1 MSNRAFLQAITLTFG
16 RQGLSAI
23 IQFLNVLVIAKFLG
37 PEGNGVYSMALI
49 ASLTLGLF
57 LNLGLGQANTY
68 YIGRKEFSV
77 SQVVSL
83 SMSLFSIYVCI
94 LIAAVVFIGHWIV
107 KLFDISYSYLWVLS
121 VCVPVVVLN
130 SWLLGVFQGK
140 EDFSIYNVA
149 MLLSPV
155 SSFLITVFLV
165 FLGVGEGVF
174 YYFGWFLGNFIST
187 VYLFF
192 KISKSKSGVKEGGGG
207 ASYFVKALSYGWK
220 AHCSNLCSYGMYRVD
235 IYILSF
241 FYGSAVVGVYSV
253 AQQIIE
259 RFWMIAQA
267 VSTVLFPRL
276 TSLVG
281 VDGGRSKV
289 GLTALS
295 AKWVFLSSVLCGILV
310 YFLVTPFINT
320 IFGPEFSKAA
330 LAVQILLPG
339 MVFFNLSR
347 IFASYTSS
355 AGFVGYMAIVSCLC
369 LMFSVGVNS
378 VLTPVYGIEG
388 AALATSISYVF
399 SFFLGFFV
407 FVKVSR

>member
-1 MSNRAFLQAITLTFG
+1 MQAITLTFG